1 MISKELAYKKALEIK
16 KTALDE
22 KRLRR
27 STLLSAAYASN
38 PRLKELDSQLSGIGA
53 QIAISALSG
62 GSDAVEQLKK
72 TSEALSLEKAQLLK
86 KLNIENLSYDCPL
99 CQDSGYINGKLCG
112 CVKELAKG
120 IISRELSAKMPIDE
134 CTFESFDLSEYPDI
148 DGKEG
153 NPYKRMSGI
162 LKLCR
167 EYADNFNPD
176 SSPNLLFMG
185 AAGLGKTHL
194 SLAIAGEVIKKGYLP
209 VYGPAENLFTTI
221 EKERFSG
228 FGAESDSYN
237 SMISCDLLVID
248 DLGAEF
254 MTSFSKSILYN
265 LVNTRILAKKPTIIN
280 TNLSMKE
287 IEKFYSPRIS
297 SRLIGSYDARKF
309 LGNDIRQQKAMKG

>member
-1 MISKELAYKKALEIK
+1 MIRIGIYGYGNLGRGVECAIMQNPDAELVAVFTRRDPHTVKILTPSAKVEKADNVLLYKDKIDVLI
-16 KTALDE
+16 
-22 KRLRR
+22 
-27 STLLSAAYASN
+27 
-38 PRLKELDSQLSGIGA
+38 IC
-53 QIAISALSG
+53 G
-62 GSDAVEQLKK
+62 GSATDLP
-72 TSEALSLEKAQLLK
+72 AQT
-86 KLNIENLSYDCPL
+86 P
-99 CQDSGYINGKLCG
+99 
-112 CVKELAKG
+112 
-120 IISRELSAKMPIDE
+120 
-134 CTFESFDLSEYPDI
+134 
-148 DGKEG
+148 
-153 NPYKRMSGI
+153 
-162 LKLCR
+162 
-167 EYADNFNPD
+167 EYAKNFTVN
-176 SSPNLLFMG
+176 SKGLLMRG
-185 AAGLGKTHL
+185 ETGLGKTHL

-309 LGNDIRQQKAMKG
+309 LGNDIRQQKILNK

>member
-16 KTALDE
+16 KNNLDA
-22 KRLRR
+22 KKLKHD
-27 STLLSAAYASN
+27 TLLSAAYASN

-62 GSDAVEQLKK
+62 GSDAVVQLRK
-72 TSEALSLEKAQLLK
+72 TSEALAEEKAKLLK
-86 KLNIENLSYDCPL
+86 KLNIEDLSYDCPL
-99 CQDSGYINGKLCG
+99 CNDSGYIGGKICS

-120 IISRELSAKMPIDE
+120 IISKELSAKMPIDE
-134 CTFESFDLSEYPDI
+134 CTFERFDLSKYPDK
-148 DGKEG
+148 DGKDG

-167 EYADNFNPD
+167 EYADNFSPN

-209 VYGPAENLFTTI
+209 IYGPAENLFTAI

-237 SMISCDLLVID
+237 SMINCDLLVID

-265 LVNTRILAKKPTIIN
+265 LVNSRMLSKKPTIIN
-280 TNLSMKE
+280 TNLTMKE

-309 LGNDIRQQKAMKG
+309 LGNDLRQP

>member
-16 KTALDE
+16 KNNLDA
-22 KRLRR
+22 KKLKHD
-27 STLLSAAYASN
+27 TLLSAAYASN

-62 GSDAVEQLKK
+62 GSDAVAQLRK
-72 TSEALSLEKAQLLK
+72 TSEALAEEKAKLLK
-86 KLNIENLSYDCPL
+86 KLNIEDLSYDCPL
-99 CQDSGYINGKLCG
+99 CNDSGYIGGKICS

-120 IISRELSAKMPIDE
+120 IISKELSAKMPIDE
-134 CTFESFDLSEYPDI
+134 CTFERFDLSKYPDK
-148 DGKEG
+148 DGKDG

-167 EYADNFNPD
+167 EYADNFSPN

-209 VYGPAENLFTTI
+209 IYGPAENLFTAI

-237 SMISCDLLVID
+237 SMINCDLLVID

-265 LVNTRILAKKPTIIN
+265 LVNSRMLSKKPTIIN
-280 TNLSMKE
+280 TNLTMKE

-309 LGNDIRQQKAMKG
+309 LGNDLRQP